1 MPGRLVQLVVL
12 HPAERMIE
20 ARMMQTNGDHCLG
33 AIIMTLRV
41 LSETV
46 VYLYMSKVNNLCGAF
61 YSRRTN
67 VINYRKNGSMP
78 LLDYLLTNVEFQR
91 KTPLQLVKVQWS
103 LKMCKAC

>member
-46 VYLYMSKVNNLCGAF
+46 FYFYMSKVNNLSGGF
-61 YSRRTN
+61 YSRRAN

-103 LKMCKAC
+103 LKLCKAC

>member
-1 MPGRLVQLVVL
+1 
-12 HPAERMIE
+12 
-20 ARMMQTNGDHCLG
+20 MMQINGDHCLG

-46 VYLYMSKVNNLCGAF
+46 FYFYMSKVNNLCGVF
-61 YSRRTN
+61 YSQRTN

>member
-41 LSETV
+41 LSEMV
-46 VYLYMSKVNNLCGAF
+46 FYFYMSNVNNLCGAF
-61 YSRRTN
+61 YSQRTN
-67 VINYRKNGSMP
+67 VINYRKIGSMP

-91 KTPLQLVKVQWS
+91 KTPLQLVIVQWS

>member
-1 MPGRLVQLVVL
+1 
-12 HPAERMIE
+12 MIE

-46 VYLYMSKVNNLCGAF
+46 FCFYMLTVNNLCGAF
-61 YSRRTN
+61 YSRRAN
-67 VINYRKNGSMP
+67 VINYHKNGSMP

>member
-46 VYLYMSKVNNLCGAF
+46 FLLLYVDS
-61 YSRRTN
+61 
-67 VINYRKNGSMP
+67 
-78 LLDYLLTNVEFQR
+78 E
-91 KTPLQLVKVQWS
+91 
-103 LKMCKAC
+103 